1 MKYLK
6 KLVGE
11 NCYLSPISPE
21 YAEILVKWSNDM
33 DVAILTGDAS
43 NMITYDMQ
51 KNYIEGTIKN
61 GYGFLIIRKDNDEP
75 VGTCRLKHIDLINRK
90 AELGIFIGEKSCWNI
105 GIGTEAIKLILD
117 FGFNIINI
125 RNIMLDVFSFNERAI
140 KAYEKC
146 GFKEIGRR
154 RKSVVYGN
162 NEYDE
167 IYMDILSEEF
177 EGSMLKI

>member
-21 YAEILVKWSNDM
+21 DAEVVVKWSNNL
-33 DVAILTGDAS
+33 DVSICTGEAS
-43 NMITYDMQ
+43 DMITYNKQ
-51 KNYIEGTIKN
+51 KNYIESTIN
-61 GYGFLIIRKDNDEP
+61 SGYGFLIISKSNDEP
-75 VGTCRLKHIDLINRK
+75 VGTCRLKHVDLINRR

-125 RNIMLDVFSFNERAI
+125 RNIMLEVYSFNERAI

-146 GFKEIGRR
+146 GFKEMGRR
-154 RKSVVYGN
+154 RKSIIYGN
-162 NEYDE
+162 KEYDVV
-167 IYMDILSEEF
+167 YMDILSEEF
-177 EGSMLKI
+177 RGSLVHI